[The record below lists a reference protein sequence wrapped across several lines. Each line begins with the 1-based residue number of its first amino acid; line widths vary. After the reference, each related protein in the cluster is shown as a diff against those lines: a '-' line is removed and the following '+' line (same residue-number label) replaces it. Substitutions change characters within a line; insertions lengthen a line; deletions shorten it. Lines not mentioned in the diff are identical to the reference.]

1 MEFSWRIVVG
11 TLIGILGAAFGSVGG
26 VGGKRKFV
34 QTFFLAPQEKGYF
47 VMNDM
52 FHYIDDEVTYPNL
65 VPVASETIDTQP
77 HLSASLAEPPGKLI
91 AELCFHDICF

>member
-1 MEFSWRIVVG
+1 MVSGFVKIKDVC
-11 TLIGILGAAFGSVGG
+11 
-26 VGGKRKFV
+26 GKPKFV

-52 FHYIDDEVTYPNL
+52 FHFIDDGVTSPNL
-65 VPVASETIDTQP
+65 VPVASKTIDTQP

-91 AELCFHDICF
+91 AQLCFHDICF